1 MSQLN
6 IDESKVEAYKEK
18 WMKIALDTTETN
30 KEKATEYINEIY
42 KVNGY
47 EAPYILFV
55 DNPLFGVRISEFAMQ
70 PESKDNLKR
79 VLDWVATDEYK
90 TKKASSVD
98 FHAYG
103 QLDAYWL
110 IYWDYVLDN
119 HKQEVSADD
128 AKRITPVMKLA
139 NEVSYYWLLD
149 KMAIVTVKP
158 EILAIENEKPHSIF
172 TPALKWKD
180 LDLYVLEGKLMQK
193 DEWDKKTAPFKS
205 TVAQTVFQ
213 KI

>member
-1 MSQLN
+1 MSQLHL
-6 IDESKVEAYKEK
+6 DESKTEVYKEK
-18 WMKIALDTTETN
+18 WMKIAVDTTPTN
-30 KEKATEYINEIY
+30 QEKAVEYINEIY

-47 EAPYILFV
+47 TAPYILFV
-55 DNPLFGVRISEFAMQ
+55 DNPIYGVRIAEYAMQ

-119 HKQEVSADD
+119 HKNEVSETD
-128 AKRITPVMKLA
+128 AVKITPVMNLA
-139 NEVSYYWLLD
+139 KEVSYYWLLD
-149 KMAIVTVKP
+149 KIAIVTVKP
-158 EILAIENEKPHSIF
+158 EIFQVENEKPHSIF
-172 TPALKWKD
+172 KPALKWKD
-180 LDLYVLEGKLMQK
+180 LDLYILEGKK
-193 DEWDKKTAPFKS
+193 VSKEEWEVKTAPFKS